1 MAMEF
6 RDVQG
11 VETIGVGDCLHMR
24 DDEDRGVKYDN
35 QVSALD
41 GGNIDQDRKH
51 KRSRF
56 RMSG

>member
-1 MAMEF
+1 
-6 RDVQG
+6 
-11 VETIGVGDCLHMR
+11 MR

-41 GGNIDQDRKH
+41 GGNIDQDRKQ

-56 RMSG
+56 RRSGR